1 MSTKLYRVHST
12 EDGVRIAWVALGRKD
27 APGKPPGRYATFVGG
42 LSAEEEAT
50 SQQRNAVDE
59 FFTQE
64 EAEAWCEYLRDYCDD
79 ENVEMIEKS
88 QPLERNVEPLVS
100 DLGSQTLIPRGK
112 TKHYFSE
119 FEVWGIPNNG

>member
-112 TKHYFSE
+112 TKHYF
-119 FEVWGIPNNG
+119 